1 MEIRS
6 HKKITQKWPYI
17 CHRVPLLQLRQMQ
30 SGASHNSP
38 GDLLQSLLTSKIR
51 KIRKK
56 VFILK
61 TIRVMFLFRFLKT
74 VNKEK
79 SI

>member
-1 MEIRS
+1 MI
-6 HKKITQKWPYI
+6 K
-17 CHRVPLLQLRQMQ
+17 
-30 SGASHNSP
+30 
-38 GDLLQSLLTSKIR
+38 

-61 TIRVMFLFRFLKT
+61 TIRVMFLFRFVKT
-74 VNKEK
+74 LNKEK